1 MRMVSLSFNP
11 YQWLEGRIKFG
22 VKEGLEN
29 ISEVLSHLDNP
40 HQKYISALIAGTNGK
55 GYTTS
60 LSAQLLHSCGIKVG
74 WFISPHLVNVRERI
88 RIGNQVISSESF
100 TEITQKISEA
110 CQQFSLTYFEA
121 LTAVAAQYFAE
132 ENVDI
137 AIFEV
142 GLGGRLDSTNIHNAQ
157 YSVVTSIGLDHAD
170 FLGNDLSQILLE
182 KCGVMRSEQKSYVQ
196 MTQPELRKRVL
207 EVGQSKQT
215 HLNLLPLEFQGMP
228 QGHFK
233 RNAQLAL
240 EWTKDFCID
249 QGFQYSEERW
259 RDIVSTHQWDGRQQ
273 KVSDPILSKNFDTII
288 LDGAHNPE
296 SFQELVHLL
305 KTHEHPGLMMV
316 GLMADKELSGIFQC
330 LNELEN
336 LGWKIAFTQG
346 SFPRFA
352 QASELNQSYSG
363 ESVIVSFDSLLRGE
377 FPQLVDMS
385 ENTGALVLCG
395 SLYFMGEFVLATCDR
410 TPEFNWY
417 QQFNKSPNEMI
428 GIPD

>member
-29 ISEVLSHLDNP
+29 ISEVLSHLGDP
-40 HQKYISALIAGTNGK
+40 HQQYTSALIAGTNGK

-60 LSAQLLHSCGIKVG
+60 LSAKLLHSCGVKVG

-88 RIGNQVISSESF
+88 RIGNEVISSEAF
-100 TEITQKISEA
+100 LEITQQISES
-110 CQQFSLTYFEA
+110 CQQFGLTYFEA
-121 LTAVAAQYFAE
+121 LTAIAAQYFARE
-132 ENVDI
+132 KVDI
-137 AIFEV
+137 AVFEV

-170 FLGNDLSQILLE
+170 FLGHDLGQILLE
-182 KCGVMRSEQKSYVQ
+182 KCGVMRFKQKTYVQ
-196 MTQPELRKRVL
+196 LTQPELRQQVIEICKKQ
-207 EVGQSKQT
+207 QS
-215 HLNLLPLEFQGMP
+215 HLNLLPLGFLGVP

-240 EWTKDFCID
+240 EWTRDYCLDHKVE
-249 QGFQYSEERW
+249 YSEGRW
-259 RDIVSTHQWDGRQQ
+259 NDIISTHQWDGRQQ
-273 KVSDPILSKNFDTII
+273 KVTDPILSEFFDQVI

-296 SFQELVHLL
+296 SFQELVHTL
-305 KTHEHPGLMMV
+305 KVYESPGLMVV

-330 LNELEN
+330 LAELEA

-352 QASELNQSYSG
+352 QARDLQKSYPG
-363 ESVIVSFDSLLRGE
+363 DALTLSFDSLVQGE
-377 FPQLVDMS
+377 FMKLKTPLKNS
-385 ENTGALVLCG
+385 GPLVLCG
-395 SLYFMGEFVLATCDR
+395 SLYFMGEFVLATSDR
-410 TPEFNWY
+410 IPELYWY
-417 QQFNKSPNEMI
+417 QQFNQSANEMI
-428 GIPD
+428 GMPR

>member
-29 ISEVLSHLDNP
+29 ISEVLSRLDNP
-40 HQKYISALIAGTNGK
+40 HQKYTSALIAGTNGK

-60 LSAQLLHSCGIKVG
+60 LSAKLLDSSGIKVG

-100 TEITQKISEA
+100 TEITHQVSEA

-121 LTAVAAQYFAE
+121 LTAIASQYFSQ

-170 FLGNDLSQILLE
+170 FLGNDLNQILLE
-182 KCGVMRSEQKSYVQ
+182 KCGVMRSGQKSYVQ
-196 MTQPELRKRVL
+196 LTQPELRKRLL
-207 EVGQSKQT
+207 EINQSKKTQ
-215 HLNLLPLEFQGMP
+215 LNLLPLEFLGMP

-240 EWTKDFCID
+240 EWAQDFCLD
-249 QGFQYSEERW
+249 RGVQYSLERW
-259 RDIVSTHQWDGRQQ
+259 QHIVSTHQWDGRQQ
-273 KVSDPILSKNFDTII
+273 KVTDPILSKIFDTII

-296 SFQELVHLL
+296 SFQELTHLL
-305 KTHEHPGLMMV
+305 KGHEYPGLIVV

-330 LNELEN
+330 LSELEG
-336 LGWKIAFTQG
+336 LGWRIAFTQG

-352 QASELNQSYSG
+352 QASELQQSYSG
-363 ESVIVSFDSLLRGE
+363 DSIIVNFNSLLQGD
-377 FPQLVDMS
+377 FSTPIDKS
-385 ENTGALVLCG
+385 ENSRAIVLCG
-395 SLYFMGEFVLATCDR
+395 SLYFMGEFVLATSDR
-410 TPEFNWY
+410 IPELSWY
-417 QQFNKSPNEMI
+417 QQFDKSSNEMI
-428 GIPD
+428 GMPR